1 MDIHN
6 YLKRTDRRCR
16 YPDRIR
22 YVENT
27 NCNGSIN
34 DIAGIVNTS
43 GNVIGM
49 MPHPENMIEPLH
61 GSTDCRA
68 LFEGLAA

>member
-27 NCNGSIN
+27 KGDYVAMLSERF
-34 DIAGIVNTS
+34 VF
-43 GNVIGM
+43 
-49 MPHPENMIEPLH
+49 
-61 GSTDCRA
+61 TDA
-68 LFEGLAA
+68 DGLVVRGACETHIPADDGVVLQFFLN